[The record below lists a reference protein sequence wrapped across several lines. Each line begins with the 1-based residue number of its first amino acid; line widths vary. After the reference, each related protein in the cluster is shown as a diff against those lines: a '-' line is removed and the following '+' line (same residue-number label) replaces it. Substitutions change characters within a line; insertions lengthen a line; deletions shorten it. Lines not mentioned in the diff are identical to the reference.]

1 MTFEQALAAA
11 KKSGLS
17 KVEGL
22 PLLAVTVET
31 LALVHATNPKLVY
44 DGAVKKRL
52 SASQVRKL
60 SPVNL
65 GDLMFA

>member
-11 KKSGLS
+11 KKIGLS
-17 KVEGL
+17 KVDGV

-31 LALVHATNPKLVY
+31 LGMVHAVSPKLVF

-60 SPVNL
+60 PPVNL